1 MVMIPVIKR
10 ARTKIFM
17 KIFVRALCLRC
28 GKRARRQRT
37 VIRLVRSAPAMAEA
51 WAT

>member
-10 ARTKIFM
+10 ARMKIFM
-17 KIFVRALCLRC
+17 RALCLRC